1 MYYYND
7 LIIIIFKL
15 SFFNQENKLLIDFVT
30 QKIQLNYDLSMSL
43 LNNIYQINKKFLIY
57 FSSFSPKIN
66 EDKILDLISFYYLYT
81 NLILNLT
88 VFFIN
93 DVEDNYKIISEI
105 FLKFLEMDFQN
116 QFKSY
121 NIIELNQ
128 YISLLLVLQ
137 NIKQILLQKIK
148 NPNNQFQIMDILK
161 SLYDIFIKYKLD
173 EKESPFLQIINIE
186 LESILPHFLQILSE
200 ENLSIIFN
208 YLIDL
213 IDSDNQEIRTSS
225 KNILSE
231 FVDKELCVFNSYDE
245 INKV

>member
-1 MYYYND
+1 
-7 LIIIIFKL
+7 
-15 SFFNQENKLLIDFVT
+15 
-30 QKIQLNYDLSMSL
+30 
-43 LNNIYQINKKFLIY
+43 
-57 FSSFSPKIN
+57 
-66 EDKILDLISFYYLYT
+66 
-81 NLILNLT
+81 
-88 VFFIN
+88 
-93 DVEDNYKIISEI
+93 
-105 FLKFLEMDFQN
+105 MDFQN